1 MNVNIVDELQDQCAN
16 LEIDLVNAGNDIH
29 RLRAA
34 LEAIKGGRCK
44 MDDWAEYN
52 CCPQCTGNAKIA
64 LEVLLEV
71 FDTPSDP
78 KPLSV

>member
-1 MNVNIVDELQDQCAN
+1 MNVNIVNIVDELQDQCAN

-29 RLRAA
+29 RLTQA
-34 LEAIKGGRCK
+34 LEMIAGIKQPADNTMSNK
-44 MDDWAEYN
+44 E
-52 CCPQCTGNAKIA
+52 IA

-78 KPLSV
+78 GGEVSHA